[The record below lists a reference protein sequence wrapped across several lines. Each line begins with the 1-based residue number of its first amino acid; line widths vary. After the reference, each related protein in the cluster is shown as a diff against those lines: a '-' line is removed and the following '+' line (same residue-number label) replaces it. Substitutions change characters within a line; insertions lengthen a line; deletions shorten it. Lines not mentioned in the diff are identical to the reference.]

1 MGKGGR
7 FPTVTKAEVQKL
19 AEAERR
25 KELEQQIQANAFN
38 AQGLRGKTRTHPLG
52 TLQVSK
58 DEFPGTQGLEQSRQ
72 YYDPRYNVWAC
83 KFLISYWGRNAYGT
97 GGSGDSGS
105 TPILVDVPSVGQ
117 CKVWCHIDITT
128 PREDFLWHGA
138 VEGPHIVVDSYQT
151 ETGQPQRGGEAIWLS
166 PQDVYKLALHQY
178 GCAQRGVAAG
188 NEWPHEITG
197 KLAAVISDKQE
208 TIRRKANRASTASD
222 DDEPLGNLW
231 C

>member
-1 MGKGGR
+1 MGRGGR
-7 FPTVTKAEVQKL
+7 FSTVTKAEVRKL
-19 AEAERR
+19 AETERA
-25 KELEQQIQANAFN
+25 KELDQQIQANTFN
-38 AQGLRGKTRTHPLG
+38 AKGLRGKTRSNPLG

-58 DEFPGTQGLEQSRQ
+58 DEFPGTQGLEQARQ

-97 GGSGDSGS
+97 GGAGDSSS
-105 TPILVDVPSVGQ
+105 TPIVVNVPSVGA

-151 ETGQPQRGGEAIWLS
+151 GSGMPQRGGESIWLS
-166 PQDVYKLALHQY
+166 PSDVYRLALHQH
-178 GCAQRGVAAG
+178 GCSGRGVAPG
-188 NEWPHEITG
+188 TEWLHEITG
-197 KLAAVISDKQE
+197 KLAQVISDKQE
-208 TIRRKANRASTASD
+208 TIRRKANRVSAASD
-222 DDEPLGNLW
+222 EDEPLGSLW